1 MSIPKLDEQ
10 PFGHAKYF
18 ICNISR
24 LQKRL
29 LMGFILEIICAYRD
43 ADAVSPHTVR
53 TYAGGNTVCQR
64 QQDAVCLFFGSNIP
78 GERCGVAVPLSLSR
92 LGKYWCLVNA
102 VCVCMQLLAQFFSN
116 QSLHKGNI
124 CMCQAADGENP
135 TFLQPLCRGAPD
147 GKKRPDRQRPE
158 LLGDFL
164 QKQGVDFVRL
174 FKVTCHFGQ
183 KLVGT
188 NADVNRKAQRITDF
202 IFDSAGE
209 KYQVDDVKI
218 ETLRS
223 TDAGV
228 AFYVET
234 RGATFFHAGDLNDWT
249 WEGAGDLINGRMRRE
264 YRTQIKKL
272 AGKPI
277 NLAFVPMDPRQGA
290 DQELGMDY
298 FLETTSAEY
307 VFPMHMWQDYSHIPV
322 YKNKIWNPGMA
333 ERVVEITHE
342 NQVFLIEEK

>member
-1 MSIPKLDEQ
+1 MQVIFIHHSCFLVEVDEKVLI
-10 PFGHAKYF
+10 FDWF
-18 ICNISR
+18 
-24 LQKRL
+24 
-29 LMGFILEIICAYRD
+29 
-43 ADAVSPHTVR
+43 
-53 TYAGGNTVCQR
+53 AGDRIKGYT
-64 QQDAVCLFFGSNIP
+64 F
-78 GERCGVAVPLSLSR
+78 CGVIPEYEPDTPVYVFASHKHQDHFDMDVLHWAE
-92 LGKYWCLVNA
+92 KY
-102 VCVCMQLLAQFFSN
+102 
-116 QSLHKGNI
+116 KNI
-124 CMCQAADGENP
+124 HYIRE
-135 TFLQPLCRGAPD
+135 
-147 GKKRPDRQRPE
+147 K
-158 LLGDFL
+158 
-164 QKQGVDFVRL
+164 
-174 FKVTCHFGQ
+174 
-183 KLVGT
+183 
-188 NADVNRKAQRITDF
+188 ITYV
-202 IFDSAGE
+202 SAGE

>member
-1 MSIPKLDEQ
+1 MFSIPCGVVQFGMFHQKDLSAYLHPPVLVHIIPRLCSRRIKPARFHRLNRLRKLLCNFWRQHHHSCFLVEVDEKVLIFDWFAGDRIKGYTFCGVIPEYEPDTPVYVFASHKHQ
-10 PFGHAKYF
+10 DHFDMDVLHWAEKYK
-18 ICNISR
+18 NIHY
-24 LQKRL
+24 
-29 LMGFILEIICAYRD
+29 ILSKDCKM
-43 ADAVSPHTVR
+43 SPH
-53 TYAGGNTVCQR
+53 
-64 QQDAVCLFFGSNIP
+64 
-78 GERCGVAVPLSLSR
+78 
-92 LGKYWCLVNA
+92 
-102 VCVCMQLLAQFFSN
+102 
-116 QSLHKGNI
+116 
-124 CMCQAADGENP
+124 
-135 TFLQPLCRGAPD
+135 
-147 GKKRPDRQRPE
+147 
-158 LLGDFL
+158 FL
-164 QKQGVDFVRL
+164 QKHGFPNDIRE
-174 FKVTCHFGQ
+174 K
-183 KLVGT
+183 
-188 NADVNRKAQRITDF
+188 ITYV
-202 IFDSAGE
+202 SAGE

-307 VFPMHMWQDYSHIPV
+307 VFPMHMRQDYSHIPV

>member
-1 MSIPKLDEQ
+1 MFLLSQKLYGCARTGNQIAE
-10 PFGHAKYF
+10 KYK
-18 ICNISR
+18 NIHY
-24 LQKRL
+24 
-29 LMGFILEIICAYRD
+29 ILSKDCKM
-43 ADAVSPHTVR
+43 SPH
-53 TYAGGNTVCQR
+53 
-64 QQDAVCLFFGSNIP
+64 
-78 GERCGVAVPLSLSR
+78 
-92 LGKYWCLVNA
+92 
-102 VCVCMQLLAQFFSN
+102 
-116 QSLHKGNI
+116 
-124 CMCQAADGENP
+124 
-135 TFLQPLCRGAPD
+135 
-147 GKKRPDRQRPE
+147 
-158 LLGDFL
+158 FL
-164 QKQGVDFVRL
+164 QKHGFPDDIRE
-174 FKVTCHFGQ
+174 K
-183 KLVGT
+183 
-188 NADVNRKAQRITDF
+188 ITYV
-202 IFDSAGE
+202 SAGE

>member
-1 MSIPKLDEQ
+1 MKNEIVAKVSIIIPCYNQAEYVGESIESALKQTYE
-10 PFGHAKYF
+10 
-18 ICNISR
+18 N
-24 LQKRL
+24 
-29 LMGFILEIICAYRD
+29 LEIVCINDGSTDNSSEVIKSYAEKYKNIHYILSKDCKM
-43 ADAVSPHTVR
+43 SPH
-53 TYAGGNTVCQR
+53 
-64 QQDAVCLFFGSNIP
+64 
-78 GERCGVAVPLSLSR
+78 
-92 LGKYWCLVNA
+92 
-102 VCVCMQLLAQFFSN
+102 
-116 QSLHKGNI
+116 
-124 CMCQAADGENP
+124 
-135 TFLQPLCRGAPD
+135 
-147 GKKRPDRQRPE
+147 
-158 LLGDFL
+158 FL
-164 QKQGVDFVRL
+164 QKHGFPDDIRE
-174 FKVTCHFGQ
+174 K
-183 KLVGT
+183 
-188 NADVNRKAQRITDF
+188 ITYV
-202 IFDSAGE
+202 SAGE

>member
-1 MSIPKLDEQ
+1 M
-10 PFGHAKYF
+10 
-18 ICNISR
+18 
-24 LQKRL
+24 
-29 LMGFILEIICAYRD
+29 
-43 ADAVSPHTVR
+43 
-53 TYAGGNTVCQR
+53 
-64 QQDAVCLFFGSNIP
+64 
-78 GERCGVAVPLSLSR
+78 
-92 LGKYWCLVNA
+92 
-102 VCVCMQLLAQFFSN
+102 
-116 QSLHKGNI
+116 LH
-124 CMCQAADGENP
+124 
-135 TFLQPLCRGAPD
+135 
-147 GKKRPDRQRPE
+147 
-158 LLGDFL
+158 FL
-164 QKQGVDFVRL
+164 QKHGFPDDIRE
-174 FKVTCHFGQ
+174 K
-183 KLVGT
+183 
-188 NADVNRKAQRITDF
+188 ITYV
-202 IFDSAGE
+202 SAGE

>member
-1 MSIPKLDEQ
+1 MREKISVIVPVYGVEKMLARCVESILAQTYENIELVLVDDGSPDQCPAICDQYAE
-10 PFGHAKYF
+10 KYK
-18 ICNISR
+18 NIHY
-24 LQKRL
+24 
-29 LMGFILEIICAYRD
+29 ILSIDCKM
-43 ADAVSPHTVR
+43 SPH
-53 TYAGGNTVCQR
+53 
-64 QQDAVCLFFGSNIP
+64 
-78 GERCGVAVPLSLSR
+78 
-92 LGKYWCLVNA
+92 
-102 VCVCMQLLAQFFSN
+102 
-116 QSLHKGNI
+116 
-124 CMCQAADGENP
+124 
-135 TFLQPLCRGAPD
+135 
-147 GKKRPDRQRPE
+147 
-158 LLGDFL
+158 FL
-164 QKQGVDFVRL
+164 QKHGFPDDIRE
-174 FKVTCHFGQ
+174 K
-183 KLVGT
+183 
-188 NADVNRKAQRITDF
+188 ITYV
-202 IFDSAGE
+202 SAGE

-342 NQVFLIEEK
+342 NQVFLIEEQ